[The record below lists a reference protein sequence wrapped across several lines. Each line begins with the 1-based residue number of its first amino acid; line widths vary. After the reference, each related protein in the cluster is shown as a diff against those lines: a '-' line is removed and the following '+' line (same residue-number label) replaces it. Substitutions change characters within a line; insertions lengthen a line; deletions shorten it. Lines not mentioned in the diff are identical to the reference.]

1 MKKIILL
8 LTIVLLL
15 CSVSPAGAQS
25 EADYSARQKAFM
37 EKIGDGV
44 ALIYASTSRGALNKN
59 FYYLTGKTD
68 PSMVLMPCT
77 GCDQKSLLFAETRS
91 ENLIPLEELG
101 DRIAEPLHQYGVL
114 WVAAEDTERTGEIR
128 NRFVIENGIKSS
140 DQVFYQMREIKDRAE
155 LDILTKAV
163 EITAEA
169 YNSTLQS
176 LKPGLTEMDV
186 INAFK
191 QKQLDL
197 GAESTSFIQ
206 AGSGPNGTQIHATAT
221 ERVIEKGDL
230 VVFDVGAWYKRY
242 TSDISRTFPASGK
255 FTKPQKK
262 IYQLVLD
269 AQNAAIVMMN
279 PGVVMRD
286 VQRVTEDILIKGL
299 YDLGLITDINSAWQR
314 GLYIV
319 HGYYHYIGLDVHDQY
334 PLMSRETATKTYEP
348 GMVMTIEP
356 GLYFPP
362 GYLDKKP
369 SRARNVSDDEYQA
382 FVNATSK
389 NYSKYSGIGVR
400 IEDDILITTEG
411 NAILSQSVPKEIRDI
426 EKVMKQAKIGR
437 AHV

>member
-1 MKKIILL
+1 MRKMISSLCI
-8 LTIVLLL
+8 IVLL
-15 CSVSPAGAQS
+15 CSATTASAQS
-25 EADYSARQKAFM
+25 EADYLRRQKAFM
-37 EKIGDGV
+37 EKIGEGV
-44 ALIYASTSRGALNKN
+44 ALVYASTPRGALNKN
-59 FYYLTGKTD
+59 FYYLTGRTD
-68 PSMVLMPCT
+68 SSMVLMLCP
-77 GCDQKSLLFAETRS
+77 GCDQKSLLFAVSRTD
-91 ENLIPLEELG
+91 NLIPLDELG

-114 WVAAEDTERTGEIR
+114 WVAAEDAERTGEIR

-140 DQVFYQMREIKDRAE
+140 DKVFYQMREIKDGTE
-155 LDILTKAV
+155 LDILTRAV
-163 EITAEA
+163 EITTEA
-169 YNSTLQS
+169 YNLTLQS
-176 LKPGLTEMDV
+176 LKPGLTEMEV

-191 QKQLDL
+191 QKQLEL

-206 AGSGPNGTQIHATAT
+206 AGSGPNGTQVHATAT

-230 VVFDVGAWYKRY
+230 VVFDVGAWYQRY

-255 FTKPQKK
+255 FTKPQKQ

-269 AQNAAIVMMN
+269 AQNAAIAMMN

-286 VQRVTEDILIKGL
+286 VQKVTEDILIKGL

-319 HGYYHYIGLDVHDQY
+319 HGYYHYIGLDVHDLY
-334 PLMSRETATKTYEP
+334 PQMSRETATKTYEP

-400 IEDDILITTEG
+400 IEDDILVTPEG
-411 NAILSQSVPKEIRDI
+411 NFILSKGVPKEIRDI
-426 EKVMKQAKIGR
+426 EKVMKQAQKR
-437 AHV
+437 